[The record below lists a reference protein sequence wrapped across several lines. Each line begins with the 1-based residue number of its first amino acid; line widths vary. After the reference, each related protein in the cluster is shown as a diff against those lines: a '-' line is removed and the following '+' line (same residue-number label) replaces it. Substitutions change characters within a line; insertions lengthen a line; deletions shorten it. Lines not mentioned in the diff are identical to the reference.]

1 MAALSDPRSYFA
13 AEVKRVQQ
21 KQTAANGKSDI
32 KDVHANGA
40 ANGTKKSSKTNK
52 NHENRGKLLN
62 YFEKRKKKN
71 LKKIEI

>member
-62 YFEKRKKKN
+62 YFVKRKKKT
-71 LKKIEI
+71 